1 MLLISVIVLGS
12 HHQRPASSLNLVVT
26 SLETIIHCLHWLR
39 LMGLS
44 WECHGRVREPG
55 GGIGAWARRATII
68 NIVYCFYLIQRKEQ
82 WGSWSKN
89 IRECITYNNVYLL
102 IMKRK
107 DEMRKGQSNIE
118 GWLHPPGFIVSETV
132 FKIVT
137 GRMMLIGHLGVIP
150 LSHWTDRITPILPM
164 TASAGVKYKFL

>member
-12 HHQRPASSLNLVVT
+12 HQRPASSLNLVVT

-89 IRECITYNNVYLL
+89 IRECITMYIFFYYEK
-102 IMKRK
+102 KRW
-107 DEMRKGQSNIE
+107 DEKRSIQYKE